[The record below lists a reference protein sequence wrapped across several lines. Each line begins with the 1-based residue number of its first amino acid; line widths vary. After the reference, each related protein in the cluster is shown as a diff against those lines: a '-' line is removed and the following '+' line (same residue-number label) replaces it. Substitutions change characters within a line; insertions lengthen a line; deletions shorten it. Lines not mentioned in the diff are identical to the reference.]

1 MYNQLTIWYSKD
13 KAESVRTQVIDNI
26 KRQYGFSDD
35 EISKSEDRITYLY
48 DDETNGEIAI
58 MFTDESEALRVTV
71 EGTWSWETI
80 DAYQTILPQFAE
92 EDPA

>member
-1 MYNQLTIWYSKD
+1 MHNQLTFWYSKD

-26 KRQYGFSDD
+26 KRQYGFSND
-35 EISKSEDRITYLY
+35 EITRGEDRITFLY

-58 MFTDESEALRVTV
+58 MFTDESDALRVTV

-80 DAYQTILPQFAE
+80 DVYQTILPHYTE